1 MGRSG
6 SSSVTNGL
14 EISLKGGAGYRSS
27 ASIGAIAMKHNTTA
41 RAKTAEIADKVI
53 IVTSSQILD
62 ED

>member
-1 MGRSG
+1 M
-6 SSSVTNGL
+6 TNGL